1 MVQNTLA
8 ARAKAAEERR
18 KAREAEQGKEL
29 TLLARAIIAR
39 ADSLVG
45 RYAFDAALKTLREGL
60 EREPALIQRK
70 DYSDK
75 LETVTKAARP

>member
-8 ARAKAAEERR
+8 ARAKAAEQRRRERD
-18 KAREAEQGKEL
+18 AEKGKEL
-29 TLLARAIIAR
+29 TQLARAIIAR

-45 RYAFDAALKTLREGL
+45 RYAFDEALRTLREGL
-60 EREPALIQRK
+60 EREPALMQRK